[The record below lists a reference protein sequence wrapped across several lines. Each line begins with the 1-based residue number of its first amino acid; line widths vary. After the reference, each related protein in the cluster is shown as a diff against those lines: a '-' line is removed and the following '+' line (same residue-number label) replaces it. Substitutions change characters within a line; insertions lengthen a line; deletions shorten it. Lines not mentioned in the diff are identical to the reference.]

1 MKKFLFIHQNFPG
14 QFVHSAMALAKEGHE
29 VVAIGIT
36 GRSIPGVKFVR
47 YKPHTVPEETTH
59 SLLRDFETKLA
70 RGTACAQVMVKL
82 KAQGFTP
89 DTIVAHPG
97 CGEPLF
103 CKDVW
108 PNARLIVFAE
118 FFYGA
123 EGADFAFDPEFS
135 KDTVETRMRL
145 RVKNS
150 VHLHAFHDAD
160 AIYSPTHW
168 QRSRLPFEY
177 QTKTHVIFDGINT
190 EIAKPNPATSILLKR
205 DNLRIQAG
213 DEIITFVN
221 RNLEPYRGFHVFMRA
236 LPKILDARPHA
247 RCLIVGGDEVS
258 YGSPPPNGKSW
269 KDVLLTEVGSRLPMD
284 RIHFLGKLDYRDYL
298 RVLQVSRC
306 HVYLTYPFVLSWS
319 CLEAMSAGCTVVAS
333 RTQPVEEVIEHG
345 TNGLLFDFFDTKTLT
360 TQMVDVLQQPQ
371 HYSAIGKNARNTIL
385 ERYDLKTRCL
395 PLQTELIAG
404 INHRSSVL

>member
-14 QFVHSAMALAKEGHE
+14 QFIHSAMALAKQGHE

-36 GRSIPGVKFVR
+36 GRAIPGVKFVR
-47 YKPHTVPEETTH
+47 YKPHTALEEKTH
-59 SLLRDFETKLA
+59 SLLRDFETKLT
-70 RGTACAQVMVKL
+70 RSTACAQVMVKL

-97 CGEPLF
+97 WGEPLF

-108 PNARLIVFAE
+108 PNARLVVFAE

-135 KDTVETRMRL
+135 KDTVEARMRL

-160 AIYSPTHW
+160 VIYSPTHW
-168 QRSRLPFEY
+168 QCSRLPLEY
-177 QTKTHVIFDGINT
+177 QFKTQVIFDGIDT
-190 EIAKPNPATSILLKR
+190 DAAKPNPTALIHLKR

-236 LPKILDARPHA
+236 LPQILAERPQARA
-247 RCLIVGGDEVS
+247 LIVGGDDVS
-258 YGSPPPNGKSW
+258 YGSTPPSGKSW
-269 KDVLLTEVGSRLPMD
+269 KEVMLAEVGACLPMN

-298 RVLQVSRC
+298 KVLQVSRC

-319 CLEAMSAGCTVVAS
+319 CLEAMSVGCAVVAS
-333 RTQPVEEVIEHG
+333 RTQPVEEVIQHG
-345 TNGLLFDFFDTKTLT
+345 SHGLLFNFFDTTTLAK
-360 TQMVDVLQQPQ
+360 QVVGVLEKP
-371 HYSAIGKNARNTIL
+371 HDYSSMGVNARNTVL
-385 ERYDLKTRCL
+385 NKYDLKTQCL
-395 PLQTELIAG
+395 PLQMELIVG
-404 INHRSSVL
+404 